1 MTIKDFRYDLSMD
14 KNQTGRSVL
23 EHRDIYIYL
32 YDDIRD
38 RYTYKT
44 LKRATGIH
52 EEFHRYLRVWSKT
65 NESIRSTGE
74 HD

>member
-52 EEFHRYLRVWSKT
+52 EEFHRYWKYF
-65 NESIRSTGE
+65 
-74 HD
+74 